1 MRQRRHQRRVGM
13 PTHPGTSPTRK
24 TRTMSLSMYAVGP
37 QRFISFLK
45 NLSSVLGKAAA
56 HAEAHKWEEAALL
69 GARLYPDMFPMS
81 RQVQIACDMAKGCC
95 ARLAG
100 VEVPSHPD
108 VEVSFADLQA
118 RIAKVIAFIESLP
131 KESFDGSDTRMV
143 ALKVRGVDVSLS
155 GESYL
160 MDRTWANFHFHMT
173 TAYALLR
180 HNGVPLGKG
189 DYLG

>member
-1 MRQRRHQRRVGM
+1 
-13 PTHPGTSPTRK
+13 
-24 TRTMSLSMYAVGP
+24 
-37 QRFISFLK
+37 
-45 NLSSVLGKAAA
+45 
-56 HAEAHKWEEAALL
+56 
-69 GARLYPDMFPMS
+69 
-81 RQVQIACDMAKGCC
+81 
-95 ARLAG
+95 
-100 VEVPSHPD
+100 
-108 VEVSFADLQA
+108 
-118 RIAKVIAFIESLP
+118 
-131 KESFDGSDTRMV
+131 V